1 MRCAF
6 RFVLA
11 AAVLVTLASV
21 HAEEASCD
29 FRQCMNIC
37 RSNYES
43 GCAGMCGRIISLCN
57 RLVSKPQRTRNA
69 RRNDSRHLP
78 EQTSVDDET
87 RGSLGHI
94 D

>member
-1 MRCAF
+1 MRCAL

-11 AAVLVTLASV
+11 IAVFVVSASA
-21 HAEEASCD
+21 HAQEASCD

-37 RSNYES
+37 RSGYES
-43 GCAGMCGRIISLCN
+43 GCTGMCGRIISLCN

-69 RRNDSRHLP
+69 RRNDSRRLP
-78 EQTSVDDET
+78 EQIGVDDEA